1 MITFKAF
8 VLVTVGYING
18 YSGGGSGQYTTNS
31 VSATFS
37 QPMTKSSCENLQR
50 TLSAMG
56 MQAKKNVQSRCIELE
71 FVKGN

>member
-18 YSGGGSGQYTTNS
+18 YSGGGTGYYTHYS

-56 MQAKKNVQSRCIELE
+56 RQVKTNVQSRCVELE

>member
-8 VLVTVGYING
+8 VLDTVGYING
-18 YSGGGSGQYTTNS
+18 YSGGGTGYYTHYS
-31 VSATFS
+31 VSTTIS
-37 QPMTKSSCENLQR
+37 QPMTKSSCESLQR

-56 MQAKKNVQSRCIELE
+56 MQAKKNVQSRCVQLE

>member
-8 VLVTVGYING
+8 VLVTVGYLNGSNG
-18 YSGGGSGQYTTNS
+18 YGGFGDYS

-56 MQAKKNVQSRCIELE
+56 MQAKKNVQSRCVELE